1 MTEIIVQV
9 PGSKSITQRALVCA
23 ALAGGQSVLEAPLR
37 SEDPIL
43 LKEALAK
50 LGVKTEETPDSWLVH
65 GTGGELVVGPGVHSI
80 FMGNNGTGIRFLAA
94 LACLAKGQELDIQTI
109 EITGTKRMAQRPIEP
124 LLQALRTLGAHIE
137 SRDHTGCPPVVL
149 QPKGVLTGGKAQ
161 VDASSSSQYLSA
173 LLLIAPYT
181 DQPTE
186 ILLKGPLASS
196 PYLSMTLKVMEA
208 FGIRVSCDRHLT
220 SFKVE
225 KGRYSHRQ
233 YFIEGDA
240 SSASYFF
247 AGAAVTGRTVTVEN
261 LPVDSMQGDAR
272 FTDILEKMGCSVRHT
287 ASGTTVQGP
296 GPGGL
301 KGIEV
306 SMKDMPDM
314 VPTLAAIAPFAKG
327 DTVITDC
334 PHLRIK
340 ETDRLAAMACELT
353 KIGVDVKELPDG
365 LVLRGGARLR
375 PAAINTYD
383 DHRIA
388 MSFAV
393 VRLYCQG
400 IEIQDPGCVKKSF
413 PDFWDR
419 WKMAWAT

>member
-1 MTEIIVQV
+1 
-9 PGSKSITQRALVCA
+9 
-23 ALAGGQSVLEAPLR
+23 
-37 SEDPIL
+37 
-43 LKEALAK
+43 
-50 LGVKTEETPDSWLVH
+50 
-65 GTGGELVVGPGVHSI
+65 
-80 FMGNNGTGIRFLAA
+80 
-94 LACLAKGQELDIQTI
+94 
-109 EITGTKRMAQRPIEP
+109 
-124 LLQALRTLGAHIE
+124 
-137 SRDHTGCPPVVL
+137 
-149 QPKGVLTGGKAQ
+149 
-161 VDASSSSQYLSA
+161 
-173 LLLIAPYT
+173 
-181 DQPTE
+181 
-186 ILLKGPLASS
+186 
-196 PYLSMTLKVMEA
+196 MTLKVMEA
-208 FGIRVSCDRHLT
+208 FGIRVACDQHLT

-225 KGRYSHRQ
+225 RGRYSPRR

-353 KIGVDVKELPDG
+353 RIGVDVKELPDG